1 MPEEKDYILYFY
13 DGAVKRMR
21 GLLSDFQKLPIKRIE
36 EVLPGADPLSK
47 VRKDMERINKTLR
60 GVISL
65 IRPGSNG
72 GFFRGG

>member
-21 GLLSDFQKLPIKRIE
+21 GLLSDFQKLPIKKIE
-36 EVLPGADPLSK
+36 EVVPGFDPLTNT
-47 VRKDMERINKTLR
+47 RKDMERIRKALG
-60 GVISL
+60 GVIKL